1 VGAMANGTSGNINNI
16 NFRGGQPKQ
25 PLFGQMRLVAHR
37 VAQAVHEAQGKIEH
51 KEWAPLK
58 ALQTEITLGVRKPT
72 TRDYQW
78 AQGVLSTTSQLL
90 SPDEV
95 YARETV
101 LMNDFPGEVALILQA
116 LRIGDVGVAAIPCEV
131 FVEIGLD
138 LKKNSPWKPSFTISL
153 ANGYNGYLPT
163 VEHFQLGGYETWRAR
178 SSYLET
184 NAAPKIYNTV
194 LGLLKNLE

>member
-1 VGAMANGTSGNINNI
+1 V
-16 NFRGGQPKQ
+16 
-25 PLFGQMRLVAHR
+25 
-37 VAQAVHEAQGKIEH
+37 
-51 KEWAPLK
+51 PLK

-78 AQGVLSTTSQLL
+78 AQGVLSTTSQVL

-101 LMNDFPGEVALILQA
+101 FMNDYPNEVALILQA

-184 NAAPKIYNTV
+184 NAAPKIYDAV
-194 LGLLKNLE
+194 LGLLKKLE